1 MPEPDAIAAVALLP
15 TDQGGRAGPTP
26 DEWFG
31 CVLAMSSGKYDV
43 RLKLDRALVP
53 GSTRRV
59 AVYFLDPA
67 NAKRGLAPGTQFDLW
82 EGGTIGFGRI
92 EKVCTAGSLA
102 AE

>member
-1 MPEPDAIAAVALLP
+1 MPEPDAIAVVALLP

-26 DEWFG
+26 DQWFG
-31 CVLAMSSGKYDV
+31 CVLATSRGKYDV
-43 RLKLDRALVP
+43 RLKLDRALAP

-67 NAKRGLAPGTQFDLW
+67 NARPGLTPGTQFDLW

-92 EKVCTAGSLA
+92 EAVPAVGPLA